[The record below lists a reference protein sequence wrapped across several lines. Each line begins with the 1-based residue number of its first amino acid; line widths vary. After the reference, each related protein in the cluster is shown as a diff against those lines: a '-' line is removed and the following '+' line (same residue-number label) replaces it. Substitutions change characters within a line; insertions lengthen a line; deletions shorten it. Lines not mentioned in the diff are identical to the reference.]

1 MSKIT
6 EIEINKTL
14 IDEAERIKQNECRWV
29 DGDPIVNVKNF
40 EIKFMQMSWLES
52 SHSISFFEGDIADD
66 TDKKKM
72 VEWMMRE
79 GKSVKILPLIITSN
93 IYLLAILA
101 TLSKTLSSLIKNDK
115 TYIDKIEI
123 DFLVGKGLIKHSKF
137 IKDTF
142 DENYRPIIPDF
153 YDDDFPTV
161 TEINFSELKSLLN
174 ILIVS
179 LEIEG
184 VDLRKII
191 KRVNHTDIKDYCHE
205 NVKFDGGI
213 EQIIKDWTTS
223 ERRDGLPDAEGG
235 KRIKDV
241 SLNEEYNITAELL
254 KIVMSFSQ
262 PTDNESR
269 DKIILI
275 VATPVKDSIKKFFT
289 EKTGELNLDKGRL
302 DDIMFVS
309 YTNPTGPED
318 PEVIVRSI
326 PSYLTILS
334 KYINLKEIV
343 YAIDEYFH
351 SKMMDTAKS
360 RKFQCEK
367 FHEEIISEMKK
378 VNPRL
383 KDQSIEKILEEYA
396 DEKKNAIRDL
406 IADPDDKKIEKYIKK
421 QKRELEVINEG
432 FLTVQNDI
440 LEQLKH
446 IL

>member
-6 EIEINKTL
+6 E
-14 IDEAERIKQNECRWV
+14 AERIKENECRWV

-40 EIKFMQMSWLES
+40 EIKFMQMSWIES

-66 TDKKKM
+66 TDKEKM
-72 VEWMMRE
+72 VKWMMRE

-93 IYLLAILA
+93 IYILVVLAVISKMLS
-101 TLSKTLSSLIKNDK
+101 TLIEESETD
-115 TYIDKIEI
+115 IDNIGI
-123 DFLVGKGLIKHSKF
+123 DFLVGKGLIEHSNF
-137 IKDTF
+137 IKNPF
-142 DENYRPIIPDF
+142 YENYKRIIPDF
-153 YDDDFPTV
+153 YDNNLT
-161 TEINFSELKSLLN
+161 TMIEINFSELKSLLN

-191 KRVNHTDIKDYCHE
+191 KRVNHTDLEDYCRE
-205 NVKFDGGI
+205 TVKPAERI
-213 EQIIKDWTTS
+213 EQTIVEWASK
-223 ERRDGLPDAEGG
+223 RRDGVPDADGG
-235 KRIKDV
+235 KRIKEV
-241 SLNEEYNITAELL
+241 SLNERYNITAKLL
-254 KIVMSFSQ
+254 KILMSLLQ
-262 PTDNESR
+262 PTGNESI
-269 DKIILI
+269 DKFILI
-275 VATPVKDSIKKFFT
+275 VATPVKDSIKQFLT
-289 EKTGELNLDKGRL
+289 EKTDELNLDKERL

-309 YTNPTGPED
+309 YTNPTDNKD
-318 PEVIVRSI
+318 PEVFVESI

-334 KYINLKEIV
+334 KYINLQEIV

-351 SKMMDTAKS
+351 SKVMDTAKN

-378 VNPRL
+378 GHPRL
-383 KDQSIEKILEEYA
+383 KDQSIEKILKEYA
-396 DEKKNAIRDL
+396 DEKKDAIKDL

-440 LEQLKH
+440 LEQLKL